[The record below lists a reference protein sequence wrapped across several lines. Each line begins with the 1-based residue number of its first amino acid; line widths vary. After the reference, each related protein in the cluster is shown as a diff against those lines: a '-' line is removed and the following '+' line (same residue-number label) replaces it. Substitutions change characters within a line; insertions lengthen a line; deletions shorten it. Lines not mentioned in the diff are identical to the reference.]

1 MSLYAELVR
10 KAADQYRNQLDA
22 IYAQQKIINRA
33 DHIAGMLI
41 KAGLQARAQAD
52 EGYRPFILL
61 QLSEELQPLQKT
73 VLLYVGNVLNCQ
85 IEENGSRD
93 GLECFLIPPGGDTG
107 QARLPLLVESAQ
119 DAALPAESAAA
130 AR

>member
-10 KAADQYRNQLDA
+10 KAADQYRSQLDA
-22 IYAQQKIINRA
+22 IYAQQKLINRA
-33 DHIAGMLI
+33 DHIAGLLL
-41 KAGLQARAQAD
+41 KAGLQAKAQAD
-52 EGYRPFILL
+52 DCYHPFILL

-73 VLLYVGNVLNCQ
+73 VLLYVSNVLECQ

-93 GLECFLIPPGGDTG
+93 GLDCFLIPPGGDTG

-119 DAALPAESAAA
+119 SVVLPTG
-130 AR
+130 